1 MNTSIQN
8 YLYVFISGLI
18 AERALLERR
27 LEEAH
32 IHLSEIKTSWSNK
45 ISTLETQVTVHMFS

>member
-1 MNTSIQN
+1 MLFFST
-8 YLYVFISGLI
+8 GLI

-32 IHLSEIKTSWSNK
+32 IHLSEIKTTWSNK
-45 ISTLETQVTVHMFS
+45 IAILETQVKCYNLIKCIIL